1 MSADVK
7 YLCPACKRE
16 LLSRRH
22 KHCQYCGAE
31 IPDNLLFG
39 KAEIDAQKHQW
50 EQSEAKRKIRQR
62 QQDEEEKRK
71 QQKAANGSEAIWFY

>member
-1 MSADVK
+1 MSANVK
-7 YLCPACKRE
+7 YVCPACKRE

-31 IPDNLLFG
+31 IPDSLLYSN
-39 KAEIDAQKHQW
+39 AEIDAQKRQW

-62 QQDEEEKRK
+62 QQDEEEKEK
-71 QQKAANGSEAIWFY
+71 QQKAANGSGAIL